1 VSGRVDRGVPGVALL
16 TLALMIQ
23 SNASVGAEPVEIG
36 LSAAGELIEAWRVE
50 ADSRDRPRVIL
61 IGGLDGDNDASR
73 IVADEFAR
81 YAAIPAAQRR
91 FELIAIPVANP
102 SASAMRFPPV
112 GAAYRDNADS
122 HVLWRW
128 IGLKAPD
135 LVLIAG
141 PDAAGFSAA
150 LAGGPVA
157 GVGAIPARGV
167 APLAGLLN
175 AMMER
180 IERSERSAAAVELER
195 RLRRTP
201 LELAEELAPLYAQS
215 FERAIY
221 LSGMGLI
228 AHLRLGNVEHVERL
242 AAPFIDGTRDSFDDR
257 RFGLSLYLAGH
268 LVFAELAERT
278 GEAAYLDVVRRAA
291 DFAFDADGHPLEAMP
306 EHGEMSDS
314 IFMGASILSAAGRL
328 TGEGRYHDMAAQH
341 IAYMNTHV
349 LREDG
354 LYRHSPLTDAAWG
367 RGNGFAALGYALT
380 LSDFPV
386 DHPQHERL
394 LEEYRRLMHRLA
406 AHQQPDGAW
415 RQVVDHP
422 GAWQETSATAIIGFS
437 MQRGIAR
444 GWLDTETFGEVVERA
459 WQAVLARTG
468 DGGVF
473 IDVSESTN
481 KQDSL
486 QAYLHREALFGADER
501 TAGMVMLFATELAG
515 MR

>member
-1 VSGRVDRGVPGVALL
+1 M
-16 TLALMIQ
+16 ALM
-23 SNASVGAEPVEIG
+23 SVPNAAVSAEPVEVG
-36 LSAAGELIEAWRVE
+36 LSSAGELIQAWRVE
-50 ADSRDRPRVIL
+50 AGPDRPRVML
-61 IGGLDGDNDASR
+61 IGGLNGENDASR
-73 IVADEFAR
+73 IVADELAR
-81 YAAIPAAQRR
+81 YDAAAAAQRR

-102 SASAMRFPPV
+102 SARALTIPPV
-112 GAAYRDNADS
+112 GAAYRDNAEA

-141 PDAAGFSAA
+141 PDAAGLGAA
-150 LAGGPVA
+150 LASESVA

-167 APLAGLLN
+167 VPAEGLLN
-175 AMMER
+175 AVPEPIR
-180 IERSERSAAAVELER
+180 RSAAAVELDR
-195 RLRRTP
+195 RLSRTP
-201 LELAEELAPLYAQS
+201 RGLAEELAPLYAQS
-215 FERAIY
+215 FDRAIY

-228 AHLRLGNVEHVERL
+228 AHLRLGNVAHVERL
-242 AAPFIDGTRDSFDDR
+242 AAPFIDGTRDSFGGDGP

-278 GEAAYLDVVRRAA
+278 GKAAYLDLVRQAA
-291 DFAFDADGHPLEAMP
+291 DFAFDGDGNPLEAMP

-314 IFMGASILSAAGRL
+314 IFMGASILSIAGRL
-328 TGEGRYHDMAAQH
+328 TGDARYHDMSARH

-349 LREDG
+349 LRDDG
-354 LYRHSPLTDAAWG
+354 LYRHSPLTEAAWG

-386 DHPQHERL
+386 DHPGHPGL
-394 LEEYRRLMHRLA
+394 LEAYRRLMHGLA
-406 AHQQPDGAW
+406 DHQTPDGAW

-444 GWLDTETFGEVVERA
+444 GWLDAQTFGPVVERA
-459 WQAVLARTG
+459 WRAVLARTG

-486 QAYLHREALFGADER
+486 EAYLHREALFGADER
-501 TAGMVMLFATELAG
+501 TGGMVMMFATELAG
-515 MR
+515 LR